1 VTTQLLDIPIK
12 ATVLLASAG
21 IADALLWRRGSAAA
35 RHLVWSIAVAALL
48 VLPVASSALPQ
59 WTVRIPIA
67 PAAVAAPATDGVSRL
82 GSGPSSPVTAI
93 ACNDPGLKA
102 CATTTDV
109 APPAANDVSGVMP
122 LTLFAALVA
131 VYAAGLILLLVRLIV
146 EPVAL
151 RRLTRASRN
160 MTDQAWRARL
170 DEAAVESGV
179 TTPVRLLQSAREVMP
194 LTFGTLAPT
203 IVLPASADE
212 WPDDRRRAVLLHEL
226 AHVARRD
233 CLVQRLTALVCAI
246 YWPHPGVWWAA
257 RRLRAE
263 RELACDDRVLAAGAG
278 AREYAGHLLELAH
291 SLGSAPAPATTLS
304 IARARQLESRLLAV
318 LDAARNRAALHTRGR
333 AIALAIAIAVL
344 IPLAALRAAVVPRGI
359 PTSERLARGSA
370 AALSTQ
376 SADLSGTWEL
386 RLSRGQGVVHVTV
399 RTDHG
404 SHGRTV
410 RLDQLPGV
418 TAAQISASSST
429 IRIPIRREAG
439 TFNVEGVC
447 HRGVCAGT
455 YTFEPSQTFAS
466 QLAARGLANPTPQEQ
481 MELALADTG
490 IAFLDTLAANGY
502 ARPDLPG
509 VIRAT
514 RHGIDTG
521 YVRDMASLGYR
532 VGTVDDLV
540 RLRDHGVDPD
550 YVRGMAAGG
559 FRDLSV
565 TDLVRARDHGVD
577 PAYVNGMRDLGY
589 RISDLASLVSTRD
602 HGVDPVYVRG
612 MQERGYRLDLEDMT
626 RMRDHGVDPEF
637 VNGLATLGYDGLTV
651 DALLRA
657 RDHGVDPHYVREMA
671 ELGYK
676 GVTLDALIRMRDHGI
691 DAAYVR
697 RVQQRGLSH
706 LSVDEMIE
714 RRDRGMDDPDA
725 AARAVVSQV
734 ESLWHSIVIWLRS

>member
-1 VTTQLLDIPIK
+1 MTTQLLDIPIK

-48 VLPVASSALPQ
+48 VLPVASSALPR

-67 PAAVAAPATDGVSRL
+67 FAAVAAPGTDDMSRL
-82 GSGPSSPVTAI
+82 GSRPSPVTA
-93 ACNDPGLKA
+93 AGCNDAGQQA
-102 CATTTDV
+102 CATTTD
-109 APPAANDVSGVMP
+109 ATRPAVSDVSAVMP
-122 LTLFAALVA
+122 LTLFGALVA
-131 VYAAGLILLLVRLIV
+131 VYAAGLILLLARLIV

-151 RRLTRASRN
+151 GRLTRASSD

-170 DEAAVESGV
+170 DEAAFESGV
-179 TTPVRLLQSAREVMP
+179 TTPVRLLQSACEVMP

-226 AHVARRD
+226 AHVARHD

-257 RRLRAE
+257 ERLRAE

-304 IARARQLESRLLAV
+304 MARARQLESRLLAV
-318 LDAARNRAALHTRGR
+318 LDAARNRGALHTRGR
-333 AIALAIAIAVL
+333 AIALAIAVAVL
-344 IPLAALRAAVVPRGI
+344 FPLAALRAAVVPRDI
-359 PTSERLARGSA
+359 TTSERAALGSA
-370 AALSTQ
+370 APLSTQ
-376 SADLSGTWEL
+376 ASDLSGTWEL
-386 RLSRGQGVVHVTV
+386 HPSREPGMVQVTV

-418 TAAQISASSST
+418 TAEQISASSST
-429 IRIPIRREAG
+429 VRFPIRREAG

-447 HRGVCAGT
+447 RRGVCAGT
-455 YTFEPSQTFAS
+455 YTFAPSQTFAS
-466 QLAARGLANPTPQEQ
+466 QLAARGLTTPTPQEQ

-514 RHGIDTG
+514 RHGIDAG
-521 YVRDMASLGYR
+521 YVRDLASLGYR
-532 VGTVDDLV
+532 VRTVDDLV
-540 RLRDHGVDPD
+540 RLRDHGVDPA

-559 FRDLSV
+559 FRNLSV
-565 TDLVRARDHGVD
+565 GDLVRARDHGVD
-577 PAYVNGMRDLGY
+577 PSYVNGMRDLGY
-589 RISDLASLVSTRD
+589 RISDLALLVSSRD

-612 MQERGYRLDLEDMT
+612 MQERGYRLNLEDLT
-626 RMRDHGVDPEF
+626 RMRDHGIDPEF
-637 VNGLATLGYDGLTV
+637 INGLAALGYDGLTV

-676 GVTLDALIRMRDHGI
+676 GLTLDALIRMRDHGV

-706 LSVDEMIE
+706 LTVDEMIE

-734 ESLWHSIVIWLRS
+734 ESLWHSIVIWLRG